1 MRIRNVVKLAAAGV
15 MLAHAA
21 LAAEPQLIWETAGF
35 QAPESALYDPAGDII
50 YVANVNGPPGEKD
63 GNGFVSQVGTDGV
76 VRKLDW
82 VTGLHAPKGM
92 AIRDGKLY
100 VADIDTLVEID
111 LASGKIANRYEDPTA
126 KFMNDVAA
134 GADGAIWVSDS
145 FTNRLYRLAG
155 GKFEVWL
162 EDPALDSPNGL
173 YIEADRVI
181 VGSLGVFGPEGRPGR
196 LLAVST
202 ADKSVKMLMD
212 AVGNLDAMESDGAGG
227 YYMTDWP
234 GGRILHYSKDGAL
247 STVLTLTPGT
257 ADMDVVLSKGM
268 IYLPRMMDGKLAA
281 FSLPV
286 PAK

>member
-1 MRIRNVVKLAAAGV
+1 VVRLAAASAV
-15 MLAHAA
+15 LAHAA
-21 LAAEPQLIWETAGF
+21 LAAEPQAVWETAGF

-63 GNGFVSQVGTDGV
+63 GNGFVSKVGTDGV
-76 VRKLDW
+76 VLKLDW

-100 VADIDTLVEID
+100 VADIDALVEID
-111 LASGKIANRYEDPTA
+111 LASGKIANRWEDPTA

-134 GADGAIWVSDS
+134 GPDGAIWVSDS

-173 YIEADRVI
+173 SVEPNRII

-202 ADKSVKMLMD
+202 AGKSVTVLKD
-212 AVGNLDAMESDGAGG
+212 AVANLDAVESDGAGG
-227 YYMTDWP
+227 WYLTDWP
-234 GGRILHYSKDGAL
+234 GGRILHYSKDGVL

-257 ADMDVVLSKGM
+257 ADMDVVLAKGM

-281 FSLPV
+281 LSLSA